1 MIYKNPAVYII
12 ANKPNGTIYTGV
24 TSNLIQRVYQH
35 KHGFVPGFT
44 KKYNCILLV
53 YYELMD
59 GMVAAI
65 EREKQIKGGS
75 RNAKLALT
83 KSVNPNWQDLYQK
96 II

>member
-12 ANKPNGTIYTGV
+12 ANKPNGTIDTGV

-35 KHGFVPGFT
+35 KHGFVP
-44 KKYNCILLV
+44 V
-53 YYELMD
+53 
-59 GMVAAI
+59 
-65 EREKQIKGGS
+65 KGGS
-75 RNAKLALT
+75 RNAKLALI